1 MAIRRCC
8 CRKQGQWSHN
18 KEMCHEEIHRC
29 SRVDLTYCDPDAHPD
44 CKRSPRVAVELL
56 IREQRLLTTS
66 RARER
71 LCLRLKLHGGR
82 LALARRLPPTARS
95 ISPMNRFVSLRCLI
109 PTSESLTRHARACR
123 GHPRLT
129 NHATSKTWMAGTSPA
144 MTMWMGRSQ

>member
-109 PTSESLTRHARACR
+109 PTLGISDSSC
-123 GHPRLT
+123 PRLSR
-129 NHATSKTWMAGTSPA
+129 ASTSYKPCNIKDVD
-144 MTMWMGRSQ
+144 GRDEPGHDDVDGS